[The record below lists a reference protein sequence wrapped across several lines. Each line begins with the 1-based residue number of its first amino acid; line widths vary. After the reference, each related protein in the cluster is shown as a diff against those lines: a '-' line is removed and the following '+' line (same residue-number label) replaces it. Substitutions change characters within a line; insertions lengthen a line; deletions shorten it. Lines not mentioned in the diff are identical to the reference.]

1 MNKILA
7 LILSLVFS
15 CSVWAQPLPPPGVDY
30 LAGNMYQSV
39 MLKTHP
45 KKWAAGIFLRTFR
58 DARKTVRAMAC
69 SGNFSDIV
77 VHLAPFDRSH
87 AYPIKA
93 LMPQIIAD
101 AKWLQQVATD
111 CPQATLMPSPFCE
124 HNHPTKNIKPV
135 LDAIRKA
142 APSTLPVN
150 TIWRGGQVYGY
161 ITEMH
166 LADSKPRAPPRGDY
180 TVSFDGFGGDG
191 SGDFTDADIESI
203 LRRYSTARHVRLWNF
218 RYNGKFGHKDP
229 SDIAHR
235 KSWPDEKYMLGHNA
249 MMKAREGGI
258 TWQPNALYK
267 PFADDHGIG
276 GKDNK
281 AMAILPGRNVGTVRV
296 FDRNGKQIDSMQ
308 SPKLNPAHN
317 GEPKGIRYYST
328 RYAYEIAQSA
338 RKNTGSGL
346 IRIEGSPL
354 TDGDLRSGRLK

>member
-1 MNKILA
+1 MNKIIA

-15 CSVWAQPLPPPGVDY
+15 YSAWAQPLPPPGVDY

-45 KKWAAGIFLRTFR
+45 KKWAAGIFLRTFG

-101 AKWLQQVATD
+101 AKWLQQIATD

-142 APSTLPVN
+142 APNTLPVN
-150 TIWRGGQVYGY
+150 TIWRGGIVYGY
-161 ITEMH
+161 TTEMH
-166 LADSKPRAPPRGDY
+166 LADSRPRAPPRGEY

-191 SGDFTDADIESI
+191 SGDFTDADIEKI

-249 MMKAREGGI
+249 MMKAREGAI
-258 TWQPNALYK
+258 TWKGKNLYK
-267 PFADDHGIG
+267 PFADDHGDAAPT
-276 GKDNK
+276 KDNK
-281 AMAILPGRNVGTVRV
+281 ALAILPGINKGSVDVLDSKGNR
-296 FDRNGKQIDSMQ
+296 IDTMRRFT
-308 SPKLNPAHN
+308 PDHPD
-317 GEPKGIRYYST
+317 GPRYYSS
-328 RYAYEIAQSA
+328 RYAFEIAQSA

-346 IRIEGSPL
+346 IRIEGNPL
-354 TDGDLRSGRLK
+354 TDGDLRSGRFK